1 MDVSTRS
8 AGRMLPAGWSGQLL
22 SVVGGLLL
30 AVVAGLV
37 AATGDPLPV
46 ALFVSAMFGVFLA
59 FVPKTMIWIVLV
71 GGTIFAGTTTLYF
84 PRLGPLRWGVVLAAV
99 LLAVSA
105 LVVWVLKVLR
115 RRAASVRSP
124 ARFSALTFCA
134 STFVFVA
141 LLSTVLNWGFS
152 ANAIVGLK
160 NYFQVWGLL
169 LAFALVPLSPRD
181 ANRYFLFLLPLGLL
195 QLPLVAHQ
203 FLVLAPQRAGLTEV
217 DVVVG
222 TFVGSL
228 RGGGANALLAMVQ
241 VICIAILAAFWRRA
255 RISGPA
261 GSLLSVLF
269 LLPVLLNEAK
279 IVVLALPVALGV
291 VFWDYL
297 KRHLF
302 VALVI
307 LGITG
312 ALMTALMWLYAE
324 KLQSTRHQSVA
335 QYWQQTLDYNIGE
348 RGYARYILN
357 RTSVYPFWLKEHSL
371 SDGLRVLIGH
381 GPSST
386 KEGDGGLIGN
396 TVAKSRYPGLGIG
409 LTAMSALLWEVGIAG
424 LIAALGLFW
433 SAFFVSGRLSRECAD
448 PLSASL
454 LKAAQAG
461 IAVFAISLL
470 HNQSFVFEIGYQTI
484 LMLLLGYIMAQERF
498 SHERRQT
505 NA

>member
-1 MDVSTRS
+1 
-8 AGRMLPAGWSGQLL
+8 
-22 SVVGGLLL
+22 
-30 AVVAGLV
+30 
-37 AATGDPLPV
+37 
-46 ALFVSAMFGVFLA
+46 
-59 FVPKTMIWIVLV
+59 
-71 GGTIFAGTTTLYF
+71 
-84 PRLGPLRWGVVLAAV
+84 
-99 LLAVSA
+99 
-105 LVVWVLKVLR
+105 
-115 RRAASVRSP
+115 
-124 ARFSALTFCA
+124 
-134 STFVFVA
+134 
-141 LLSTVLNWGFS
+141 
-152 ANAIVGLK
+152 
-160 NYFQVWGLL
+160 
-169 LAFALVPLSPRD
+169 
-181 ANRYFLFLLPLGLL
+181 
-195 QLPLVAHQ
+195 
-203 FLVLAPQRAGLTEV
+203 
-217 DVVVG
+217 
-222 TFVGSL
+222 
-228 RGGGANALLAMVQ
+228 
-241 VICIAILAAFWRRA
+241 
-255 RISGPA
+255 
-261 GSLLSVLF
+261 
-269 LLPVLLNEAK
+269 
-279 IVVLALPVALGV
+279 
-291 VFWDYL
+291 
-297 KRHLF
+297 
-302 VALVI
+302 
-307 LGITG
+307 
-312 ALMTALMWLYAE
+312 MTALMWLYAE

-409 LTAMSALLWEVGIAG
+409 LTALSALLWEVGIAG